1 MNPELEHALI
11 QEAFNASYS
20 GDKKKNQFTK
30 VQMSLKADKIL
41 LEYFSK
47 NLAEIESWFEII
59 SPIGKDMETLKSEL
73 QLLKDKNWTEI
84 LK

>member
-1 MNPELEHALI
+1 
-11 QEAFNASYS
+11 
-20 GDKKKNQFTK
+20 
-30 VQMSLKADKIL
+30 MSLKADKIL